1 MSRSGNMRKSREG
14 KKDGGLMKGL
24 IMALLAVAVQTA
36 MTAPA
41 SADAGMPKGY
51 SIEDFAMQPETRW
64 RFFTDQ
70 VMGGVSTGQ
79 VAFVQEGESAFARM
93 TGRVS
98 TANRGGFIQ
107 MRLELTDPRPKGTT
121 GVRLIVRGN
130 DQRYFVHLRTGG
142 TVLPWQYYQAGFDVT
157 EDWAE
162 LRLPFDAFDA
172 SGALLR
178 DVPRAGA
185 LTSVAVVAYGRDH
198 DARIDV
204 RDIGFY

>member
-1 MSRSGNMRKSREG
+1 MSSR
-14 KKDGGLMKGL
+14 GL
-24 IMALLAVAVQTA
+24 IPLLMAAALICAGLPPVMAQTPLARSA
-36 MTAPA
+36 M
-41 SADAGMPKGY
+41 
-51 SIEDFAMQPETRW
+51 IEDFKMQPETRW

-70 VMGGVSTGQ
+70 VMGGVSTGG
-79 VAFVQEGESAFARM
+79 VDFATEGGHAFARM

-107 MRLELTDPRPKGTT
+107 MRLDLTTPPPEGTT

-142 TVLPWQYYQAGFDVT
+142 TLLPWQYYQAGFEVT
-157 EDWAE
+157 ESWSAV
-162 LRLPFDAFDA
+162 RLPLDAFEA
-172 SGALLR
+172 SGGLLR
-178 DVPRAGA
+178 SVPAPDG

-204 RDIGFY
+204 RELGFY

>member
-1 MSRSGNMRKSREG
+1 MRA
-14 KKDGGLMKGL
+14 L
-24 IMALLAVAVQTA
+24 IRTLTMVAVLGA
-36 MTAPA
+36 VGPVL
-41 SADAGMPKGY
+41 ADSETSNTQ
-51 SIEDFAMQPETRW
+51 SIEDFTMQPETRW

-79 VAFVQEGESAFARM
+79 VAFAREGDVAFARM

-107 MRLELTDPRPKGTT
+107 MRLELTAPPPADAQ
-121 GVRLIVRGN
+121 GVRLVVRGN
-130 DQRYFVHLRTGG
+130 DQRYFVHLRTAG
-142 TVLPWQYYQAGFDVT
+142 TVLPWQYYQSGFDVT
-157 EDWAE
+157 ESWTE
-162 LRLPFDAFDA
+162 LRLPLDGFTA

-178 DVPRAGA
+178 NAPRASA
-185 LTSVAVVAYGRDH
+185 LKSVAVVAYGRDH